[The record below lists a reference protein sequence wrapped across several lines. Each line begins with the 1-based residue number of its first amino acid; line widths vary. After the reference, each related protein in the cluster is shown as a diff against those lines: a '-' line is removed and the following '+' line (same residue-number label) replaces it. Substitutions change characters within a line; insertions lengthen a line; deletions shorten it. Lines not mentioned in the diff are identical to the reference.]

1 MPSKILEKAVYNQ
14 FYSFLEEN
22 KLLRDW
28 KNDYYGSGKKRS
40 TKLATTLFC
49 DQIRNHVDNGK
60 MVGSVY
66 WDLSTAF
73 GTISLSILDKLS
85 FYGVQGSELA
95 WFTDYLFSR
104 T

>member
-1 MPSKILEKAVYNQ
+1 MPSKILEKAVYSQ
-14 FYSFLEEN
+14 FLEEN

-49 DQIRNHVDNGK
+49 DQIRNRVDNGK

-66 WDLSTAF
+66 WDLSKAF
-73 GTISLSILDKLS
+73 GTVSHSILLDKLS